1 MRQSIATPNIPPD
14 DTDVDVSAALPTAT
28 TDTVAR
34 RTAAPP
40 PVSRTTQPDNAG
52 TRTATSIAA
61 YLRDTE
67 TPEEVSTPNIADKRV
82 KRTIDRGLVAVVPPN
97 VLRHTIRLRALSLAN
112 RFRVIRTIDVAIACF
127 PERPY
132 KAALTAAQ
140 RAMRSM
146 TKAKLLLRYR
156 TDRFQH
162 VYGLTEPGARWLD
175 DHGVD
180 AAASVRRVADMSN
193 PEHSLWMHFI
203 TLACEVRGLTAHTES
218 EALQYLNRDR
228 EPGAPV
234 KQGFITVAARNRK
247 RILRPDVLS
256 YEADGVTWYEID
268 RSKRGADRE
277 ASLAALT
284 QRIGGKIATG
294 EVLRRV
300 VVHAKNERIQKRA
313 LAILRAQEKAS
324 DRPHS
329 LTDRTFREIDEGIF
343 EVWTE
348 IEQRRPDGRIGIE
361 NRCVGHVIVQ
371 LLPTWLPKVRLD
383 SKNKHP
389 LTGCLSENY
398 LPYRRPDALGTWPRP
413 ASLRISANVIT
424 DSGLT

>member
-1 MRQSIATPNIPPD
+1 
-14 DTDVDVSAALPTAT
+14 
-28 TDTVAR
+28 
-34 RTAAPP
+34 
-40 PVSRTTQPDNAG
+40 
-52 TRTATSIAA
+52 
-61 YLRDTE
+61 
-67 TPEEVSTPNIADKRV
+67 
-82 KRTIDRGLVAVVPPN
+82 
-97 VLRHTIRLRALSLAN
+97 
-112 RFRVIRTIDVAIACF
+112 
-127 PERPY
+127 
-132 KAALTAAQ
+132 
-140 RAMRSM
+140 
-146 TKAKLLLRYR
+146 
-156 TDRFQH
+156 
-162 VYGLTEPGARWLD
+162 
-175 DHGVD
+175 
-180 AAASVRRVADMSN
+180 
-193 PEHSLWMHFI
+193 MHFI

-361 NRCVGHVIVQ
+361 TRCVGHVIVQ

-413 ASLRISANVIT
+413 ASPLLSVVTEATSQLSLYEAMGHPSSI
-424 DSGLT
+424 D